1 MPSFEG
7 LTGPIT
13 FDFKG
18 KRANYTIDIYRSSVN
33 MPLANVRLFFVL
45 IRFDRF
51 SLIILISCRLDHIR
65 V

>member
-13 FDFKG
+13 FDLKG

-33 MPLANVRLFFVL
+33 MPLANVVFNLIFLITHFFL
-45 IRFDRF
+45 N
-51 SLIILISCRLDHIR
+51 
-65 V
+65 